1 MESCRRIRFGIS
13 VGKDGYALEYQRFDR
28 ASRKIEDRLVKKL
41 EDHMEGYS

>member
-1 MESCRRIRFGIS
+1 MRQNRPHRLGIA
-13 VGKDGYALEYQRFDR
+13 VDKDRWALDFQRYDR